1 MQEFSLKIRMA
12 LNNILP
18 KKCIIFHFNELRYVS
33 CIVNKKSVEFK
44 CKIRT
49 EYKPFQFSKVKS
61 KTCVMITASI
71 HSFKKITFIGVPLHR
86 TTIERK
92 LRNGIS
98 FQQLPVMVRS
108 QKVTRMFV
116 RVRLQRG
123 AMAPNSTVSKFKDRR
138 QKIHVSEYSI
148 RI

>member
-1 MQEFSLKIRMA
+1 MSMQEFSLKIRMA
-12 LNNILP
+12 LNNILL
-18 KKCIIFHFNELRYVS
+18 KKIAFFFHFSEFRYVS
-33 CIVNKKSVEFK
+33 CIVNKKSVEIK

-71 HSFKKITFIGVPLHR
+71 HSFKKKITFIRVPLHR
-86 TTIERK
+86 TTIKRK

-116 RVRLQRG
+116 RVRL
-123 AMAPNSTVSKFKDRR
+123 
-138 QKIHVSEYSI
+138 
-148 RI
+148 